1 MPAGFVPACHAAIA
15 ARREPESGDPWHSP
29 LPTMA
34 MSTEDQINTMMIFNI
49 VQDVRGM
56 SQQYRTALFR
66 TRRDTS
72 KVRTMKGR
80 IIDTDNH

>member
-1 MPAGFVPACHAAIA
+1 
-15 ARREPESGDPWHSP
+15 
-29 LPTMA
+29 MA